1 MEFSKRDMKMLQG
14 VAILFMVSLHLFTRK
29 EVNGLYETFPMI
41 NGVPLIYYI
50 GLFGDACVPIY
61 LFASGYGLSISF
73 AKGNNPRKN
82 SKRILK
88 LLINFWIILFM
99 FIGIGF
105 LTGKMEAF
113 PGGIKDFLL
122 NFSLLSNS
130 YNGAWWY
137 LQTYV
142 IIVLLAASII
152 KWVKRNHSIVVLMV
166 SGFIYLVTYIQ
177 RIKQVIDLGD
187 NTILIMVVNAIVL
200 FGTSQFAFVIGIIF
214 AKEKIYSKLYNRF
227 NTISFK
233 NMWCVFSMIM
243 LVIIH
248 GLYESMI
255 VAPFTAVLFI
265 CFFSLT
271 DKKGFTQKIFT
282 FFGNHSTNI
291 WLTHM
296 FFYISFFP
304 ELIFAPKY
312 PVLIYLWL
320 LTLCLITSFIINL
333 IYKPVIAIIEN
344 KTIPVPAEYTVRKEK
359 IT

>member
-14 VAILFMVSLHLFTRK
+14 IAVLFMVSLHLFTRK

-61 LFASGYGLSISF
+61 LFASGYGLSFSL
-73 AKGNNPRKN
+73 AKGNNSRKN
-82 SKRILK
+82 SKRIFK

-105 LTGKMEAF
+105 VTGKTEAF

-142 IIVLLAASII
+142 LLVLFAVPLI
-152 KWVKRNHSIVVLMV
+152 KWVKGNSSIIVLMV
-166 SGFIYLVTYIQ
+166 SGFIYLVTYVQ
-177 RIKQVIDLGD
+177 RIKHVIDLGD
-187 NTILIMVVNAIVL
+187 NAVLIMLVNAFVL
-200 FGTSQFAFVIGIIF
+200 FGTSQLAFVIGIIF
-214 AKEKIYSKLYNRF
+214 AKEKIYSKLYKKI

-233 NMWCVFSMIM
+233 NMWCVSGIIM
-243 LVIIH
+243 LVVIH

-255 VAPFTAVLFI
+255 IAPFTAVLFI
-265 CFFSLT
+265 CFFCLM
-271 DKKGFTQKIFT
+271 DKKESVQKAFT
-282 FFGNHSTNI
+282 FFGNHSINI

-304 ELIFAPKY
+304 GLIFAPKY
-312 PVLIYLWL
+312 PGFIYLWL
-320 LTLCLITSFIINL
+320 IMLCLITSYVINL
-333 IYKPVIAIIEN
+333 IYKPVIAIIDN
-344 KTIPVPAEYTVRKEK
+344 KTIQVPYMVRKKK